1 MKDDKKPSQQMKV
14 NINLYW
20 KYQGIH
26 GCIVI
31 KNILQKYNWK
41 MRKMEVTINL
51 KVFLDHIPK
60 KKRLHF
66 LLKIYFAYNCQG
78 QIWYQNVPECMPCI
92 MGERK

>member
-31 KNILQKYNWK
+31 ENILQKYNWK

-60 KKRLHF
+60 KKIAF
-66 LLKIYFAYNCQG
+66 PIKNLL
-78 QIWYQNVPECMPCI
+78 CI
-92 MGERK
+92 QLPRSNLVSKCS

>member
-31 KNILQKYNWK
+31 ENIMQKYNWK

-60 KKRLHF
+60 KKD
-66 LLKIYFAYNCQG
+66 
-78 QIWYQNVPECMPCI
+78 CI
-92 MGERK
+92 SY